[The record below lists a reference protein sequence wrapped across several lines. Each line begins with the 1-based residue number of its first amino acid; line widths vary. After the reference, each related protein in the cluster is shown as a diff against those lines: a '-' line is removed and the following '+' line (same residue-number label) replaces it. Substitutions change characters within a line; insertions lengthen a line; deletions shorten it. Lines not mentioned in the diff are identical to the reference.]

1 MRGKKPKERDKYI
14 IRMGDGTLVEVS
26 REVYLE
32 WYGSKRKER
41 YQKERDRKYGVCS
54 IESLEEKG
62 CLPEIAIT
70 NMWNMTEENALRN
83 IYRDKLWEAIRS
95 MPIQDIQ
102 LIRLLYF
109 DECTITKAAEVL
121 GCSRKCIVNRRERIL
136 GELRRMMEGARE
148 CQILSFE

>member
-32 WYGSKRKER
+32 WYGSRRRER

-54 IESLEEKG
+54 IEALEEKG
-62 CLPEIAIT
+62 CFPEKV
-70 NMWNMTEENALRN
+70 MYPWNITEETALRN
-83 IYRDKLWEAIRS
+83 IYRDKLWEAIGS
-95 MPIQDIQ
+95 LVKQDAQ

-109 DECTITKAAEVL
+109 DECTVTKAAEIL
-121 GCSRKCIVNRRERIL
+121 GCSRKSIGNRRKRIWR
-136 GELRRMMEGARE
+136 ELRRLMVK
-148 CQILSFE
+148 F